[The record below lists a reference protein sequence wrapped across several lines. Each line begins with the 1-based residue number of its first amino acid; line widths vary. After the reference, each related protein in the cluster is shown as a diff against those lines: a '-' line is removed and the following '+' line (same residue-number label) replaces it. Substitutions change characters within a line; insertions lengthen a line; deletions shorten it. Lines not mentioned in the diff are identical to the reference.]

1 MGYVFSQRD
10 RRQQQQVQRGL
21 GKTRIFVRI
30 SDEERKKKRAQ
41 SINRLLIACRPSLRS
56 LNQQRVNEWREN

>member
-30 SDEERKKKRAQ
+30 QKKKKKKKSPIDQ
-41 SINRLLIACRPSLRS
+41 SSPNCLSPIPALSQSAKS
-56 LNQQRVNEWREN
+56 

>member
-30 SDEERKKKRAQ
+30 QKKERIKKKGPIDQ
-41 SINRLLIACRPSLRS
+41 SSPNCLSPIPALSQSAKS
-56 LNQQRVNEWREN
+56 